1 MWGTYWC
8 TNVCDTVPPDFL
20 KMIMNGRKNVVTC
33 LQIYVTDTLNEQHTG
48 RNNISTIQSFNQ
60 ELRCLDTV
68 KLALQLQHEQVG
80 MDTRSKDKPA
90 QLTLTWVWFIQD
102 DNTVGSRFM
111 TGLCSWIFGCKVNHH
126 KLSTI

>member
-60 ELRCLDTV
+60 ELHCLDTV

-90 QLTLTWVWFIQD
+90 QLTLT
-102 DNTVGSRFM
+102 
-111 TGLCSWIFGCKVNHH
+111 
-126 KLSTI
+126 